1 MHTSGSLYLL
11 RITALVDLPLTRALH
26 LKVQLSVVRCEV
38 LAKFGRLSPTST
50 SGTCAGKAIVRVMG
64 GIEGFVRLD
73 ISTDPLTN
81 PGGTLYI
88 PALPPQ
94 LAERQLPSPSQP
106 HSPFDLVDGGGPYH
120 EQVLLRGRFK
130 D

>member
-1 MHTSGSLYLL
+1 M
-11 RITALVDLPLTRALH
+11 DLPLTRALH
-26 LKVQLSVVRCEV
+26 VKIQLSVAICEV

-50 SGTCAGKAIVRVMG
+50 SGMCAGKAMVRVMG

-106 HSPFDLVDGGGPYH
+106 HSPFDLVGGGGPYH

>member
-1 MHTSGSLYLL
+1 M
-11 RITALVDLPLTRALH
+11 VDLPWTRALH
-26 LKVQLSVVRCEV
+26 VNVQLSVARCEV
-38 LAKFGRLSPTST
+38 LAKFGRLSLTST

-81 PGGTLYI
+81 PAGALYI

-106 HSPFDLVDGGGPYH
+106 HSPFDLAGGFGPYH
-120 EQVLLRGRFK
+120 EQVSLRGRFQ